1 MISFFKSKPKLVDLI
16 PAGFIDIHSHL
27 LPGIDDGAKSIENTS
42 EMLLQLKS
50 IGFEKCITTPH
61 SLPGVWENTKE
72 GILTTF
78 IQTKSELPESTSEM
92 LHITASEYMMNET
105 FHERIQTDELLTI
118 KDNLV
123 LVEMSYLNPP
133 LALLDI
139 IFELKLKG
147 YQPILAHPE
156 RYFFYHQNQKMY
168 KTLKE
173 LDVLF
178 QLNLLSTVGY
188 YGSSVAI
195 IADML
200 LKDNFID
207 FVGSDVHHM
216 RHVNSFQN
224 KITIKSEKKLIEA
237 IERNSIL
244 K

>member
-78 IQTKSELPESTSEM
+78 IQTKSELPKSTSEM

>member
-1 MISFFKSKPKLVDLI
+1 MISFFKSKPKLADLI

-61 SLPGVWENTKE
+61 TLPGVWENTKE

>member
-1 MISFFKSKPKLVDLI
+1 MISFFKSKPKLADLI

>member
-1 MISFFKSKPKLVDLI
+1 LISFFKSKPKLVDLI

-27 LPGIDDGAKSIENTS
+27 LPGIDDGAKSIEDTS

-178 QLNLLSTVGY
+178 QLNLLSVVGY

-195 IADML
+195 IADRL
-200 LKDNFID
+200 LKENLID

-216 RHVNSFQN
+216 QHVNSFQN
-224 KITIKSEKKLIEA
+224 KIIIKSEKKLIEA

>member
-27 LPGIDDGAKSIENTS
+27 LPGIDDGAKSIEDTS

-61 SLPGVWENTKE
+61 TLPGVWENTKE

-118 KDNLV
+118 KDNFV

-178 QLNLLSTVGY
+178 QLNLLSVVGY

-195 IADML
+195 IADRL
-200 LKDNFID
+200 LKENLID

-216 RHVNSFQN
+216 QHVNSFQN
-224 KITIKSEKKLIEA
+224 KIIIKSEKKLIEA

>member
-27 LPGIDDGAKSIENTS
+27 LPGIDDGAKSIEDTS

-178 QLNLLSTVGY
+178 QLNLLSVVGY
-188 YGSSVAI
+188 YGSSVAK
-195 IADML
+195 IADRL
-200 LKDNFID
+200 LKENLID

-216 RHVNSFQN
+216 QHVNSFQN
-224 KITIKSEKKLIEA
+224 KIIIKSEKKLIEA

>member
-1 MISFFKSKPKLVDLI
+1 M
-16 PAGFIDIHSHL
+16 
-27 LPGIDDGAKSIENTS
+27 
-42 EMLLQLKS
+42 
-50 IGFEKCITTPH
+50 
-61 SLPGVWENTKE
+61 
-72 GILTTF
+72 
-78 IQTKSELPESTSEM
+78 
-92 LHITASEYMMNET
+92 
-105 FHERIQTDELLTI
+105 
-118 KDNLV
+118 

-178 QLNLLSTVGY
+178 QLNLLSVVGY

-195 IADML
+195 IADRL
-200 LKDNFID
+200 LKENLID

-216 RHVNSFQN
+216 QHVNSFQN
-224 KITIKSEKKLIEA
+224 KIIIKSEKKLIEA

>member
-1 MISFFKSKPKLVDLI
+1 MISFFKSKPKLADLI

-27 LPGIDDGAKSIENTS
+27 LPGIDDGAKSIEDTS
-42 EMLLQLKS
+42 EMLLKLKS

-72 GILTTF
+72 GILTSF
-78 IQTKSELPESTSEM
+78 IQTKSELPKSISEM

-178 QLNLLSTVGY
+178 QLNLLSVVGY

-195 IADML
+195 IADRL
-200 LKDNFID
+200 LKENLID

-216 RHVNSFQN
+216 QHVNSFQN
-224 KITIKSEKKLIEA
+224 KIIIKSEKKLIEA

>member
-27 LPGIDDGAKSIENTS
+27 LPGIDDGAKSIEDTS

-178 QLNLLSTVGY
+178 QLNLLSVVGY

-195 IADML
+195 IADRL
-200 LKDNFID
+200 LKENLID

-216 RHVNSFQN
+216 QHVNSFQN
-224 KITIKSEKKLIEA
+224 KIIIKSEKKLIEA

>member
-1 MISFFKSKPKLVDLI
+1 MISFFKSKPKLADLI

-27 LPGIDDGAKSIENTS
+27 LPGIDDGAKSIEDTS
-42 EMLLQLKS
+42 EMLLKLKS

-178 QLNLLSTVGY
+178 QLNLLSVVGY

-195 IADML
+195 IADRL
-200 LKDNFID
+200 LKENLID

-216 RHVNSFQN
+216 QHVNSFQN
-224 KITIKSEKKLIEA
+224 KIIIKSEKKLIEA

>member
-27 LPGIDDGAKSIENTS
+27 LPGIDDGAKSIEDTS

-92 LHITASEYMMNET
+92 LYITASEYMMNET

>member
-1 MISFFKSKPKLVDLI
+1 MISFFKSKPKLADLI

-27 LPGIDDGAKSIENTS
+27 LPGIDDGAKSIEDTS
-42 EMLLQLKS
+42 EMLLKLKS

-61 SLPGVWENTKE
+61 SFPGVWENTKE

-178 QLNLLSTVGY
+178 QLNLLSVVGY

-195 IADML
+195 IADRL
-200 LKDNFID
+200 LKENLID

-216 RHVNSFQN
+216 QHVNSFQN

>member
-27 LPGIDDGAKSIENTS
+27 LPGIDDGAKSIEDTS
-42 EMLLQLKS
+42 EMLLKLKS

-178 QLNLLSTVGY
+178 QLNLLSVVGY

-195 IADML
+195 IADRL
-200 LKDNFID
+200 LKENLID

-216 RHVNSFQN
+216 QHVNSFQN
-224 KITIKSEKKLIEA
+224 KIIIKSEKKLIEA

>member
-27 LPGIDDGAKSIENTS
+27 LPGIDDGAKSIEDTS

-78 IQTKSELPESTSEM
+78 IQTKSELPKSTSEM

>member
-27 LPGIDDGAKSIENTS
+27 LPGIDDGAKSIEDTS

-61 SLPGVWENTKE
+61 TLPGVWENTKE

-178 QLNLLSTVGY
+178 QLNLLSVVGY

-195 IADML
+195 IADRL
-200 LKDNFID
+200 LKENLID

-216 RHVNSFQN
+216 QHVNSFQN
-224 KITIKSEKKLIEA
+224 KIIIKSEKKLIEA